1 MYWLIFDKDSSKII
15 GLQNYAPDHQYA
27 LEVNEDLYVDFI
39 ENPDKKE
46 NYVVKF
52 DLAKKKYTLLEYEQP
67 KFNYDIKD
75 IIYHI
80 PKKDDADCMI
90 TRNTE
95 WRNWKLYVNVKEKLL
110 LNPNQLCKFS
120 VTKENDP
127 HLLIRTFDATVEQ
140 IANGHIVQFEY
151 DEEEGDVSIYTPK
164 IFNSYGYV
172 DEAI

>member
-80 PKKDDADCMI
+80 RI
-90 TRNTE
+90 
-95 WRNWKLYVNVKEKLL
+95 LYSN
-110 LNPNQLCKFS
+110 
-120 VTKENDP
+120 
-127 HLLIRTFDATVEQ
+127 
-140 IANGHIVQFEY
+140 Y
-151 DEEEGDVSIYTPK
+151 DIQ
-164 IFNSYGYV
+164 NL
-172 DEAI
+172 